1 MLYVPEALGSLP
13 GGAAHRTCGV
23 VHAPAWGVPCVPRTV
38 APQASIYHTHLSNP
52 NPNPPNPNPNPSR
65 VPWHPRLALAARLK
79 QLSHRYNLAVVVT
92 NQASRSTIGE
102 TLSTYYHLVLRV
114 AYSEVVSGD
123 P

>member
-1 MLYVPEALGSLP
+1 VLYVPEAPGSLL
-13 GGAAHRTCGV
+13 GGAAHCTCG

-38 APQASIYHTHLSNP
+38 APQASICDTRLSN
-52 NPNPPNPNPNPSR
+52 PNPNPNPSR